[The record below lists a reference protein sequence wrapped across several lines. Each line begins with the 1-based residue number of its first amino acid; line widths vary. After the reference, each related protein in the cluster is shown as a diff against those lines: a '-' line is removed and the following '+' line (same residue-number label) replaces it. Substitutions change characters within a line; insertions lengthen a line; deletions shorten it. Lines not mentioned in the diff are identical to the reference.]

1 MKKQICK
8 NLLTLDDVI
17 EKLDLTSEDKKAIQ
31 IEMDIIDATIQA
43 RKASNLTQKQLSEKS
58 GLAQPVIARIE
69 TRKRS
74 PQLSTIIKML
84 YPMGYTLKIVP
95 ISKSK

>member
-1 MKKQICK
+1 LGTPPYQ
-8 NLLTLDDVI
+8 
-17 EKLDLTSEDKKAIQ
+17 
-31 IEMDIIDATIQA
+31 
-43 RKASNLTQKQLSEKS
+43 RQLSEKS

-84 YPMGYTLKIVP
+84 YPIGYTLKIVP
-95 ISKSK
+95 ISKNK